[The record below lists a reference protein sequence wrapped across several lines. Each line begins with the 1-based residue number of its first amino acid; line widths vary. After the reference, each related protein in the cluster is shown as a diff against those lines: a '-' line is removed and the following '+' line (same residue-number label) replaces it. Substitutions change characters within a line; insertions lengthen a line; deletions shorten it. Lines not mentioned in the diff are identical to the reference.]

1 MSPLLYEAYTAVKR
15 AEVELTSGLDPAEAC
30 ARYASVY

>member
-1 MSPLLYEAYTAVKR
+1 MSPLLYDAYTAVKR
-15 AEVELTSGLDPAEAC
+15 AEVELTASLELAEAC